1 MMTVV
6 EVDESERSQV
16 AKVIETGLLAALVR
30 SNTQAEND
38 SFVLVYKG
46 QSGSVAGG
54 VTGGTSYGWLLIKTL
69 WVDEMHRG
77 AGLGKQLVLAAE
89 GRGREIGCHS
99 AWLDTSSEAAHSFYS
114 HLGYSDFGVLA
125 NEADQP
131 PTDHCRWFM
140 KKTL

>member
-6 EVDESERSQV
+6 DVDESERSQV
-16 AKVIETGLLAALVR
+16 ANAIETALLASLAR

-38 SFVLVYKG
+38 SFVLAHKSE
-46 QSGSVAGG
+46 SGAVAGG
-54 VTGGTSYGWLLIKTL
+54 VTGSTSYGWLLIKTL

-77 AGLGKQLVLAAE
+77 GGLGRQLVFAAE
-89 GRGREIGCHS
+89 DRGREIGCHS

-125 NEADQP
+125 NEPDQP

-140 KKTL
+140 KKAL